1 VTSSRDGTGGGNPPA
16 TVVLEA
22 GRLVGGGRALAHHDG
37 RTWMVA
43 GALPGERVEV
53 RELGRRAGIVEGRA
67 VAVEGAAHPARAA
80 DPCPHAPHCGGC
92 DWPHI
97 EPAAAT
103 RLKAQA
109 AADAARGHPAPAAL
123 IAAATIHHSPLA
135 YRLRARLHWDPTHAT
150 LGFYEPRSHAVTP
163 IPGCRIL
170 SPALMT
176 ALPALAAAL
185 RRRCP
190 VRVDVEWLE
199 GSDPTRG
206 VAAIRRARGGPARL
220 DPGWLPTPGELGTA
234 AAGCHLLAASG
245 AAHGG
250 WGEREVRFDLP
261 TPLRVPIGAFFQGNR
276 HLLRTLFDR
285 VAELAGAG
293 DEPVFD
299 LHAGVGFLAAAVR
312 SRGSRSMDLIEPQ
325 LEAARA
331 AARNLPEA
339 RVAIGVTAEHFVMRQ
354 PASPPEALVITDP
367 PRSGMTPPLR
377 QALARWRPRRVLMLG
392 CDPAT
397 WARDAAS
404 LCDHGYRIAAL
415 ELFDLFPST
424 HHVEILA
431 LLERE

>member
-1 VTSSRDGTGGGNPPA
+1 MSTRDGDAGADTST

-22 GRLVGGGRALAHHDG
+22 EKLVGGGRALAHHG
-37 RTWMVA
+37 GHTWMVA
-43 GALPGERVEV
+43 GALPGERVVV

-67 VAVEGAAHPARAA
+67 VAVDGSAHPARAA
-80 DPCPHAPHCGGC
+80 DPCPHAARCGGC

-97 EPAAAT
+97 EPAAAAS
-103 RLKAQA
+103 LKAQA
-109 AADAARGHPAPAAL
+109 AADAARGHPALAAL
-123 IAAATIHHSPLA
+123 IAAAKIHHSPLA

-150 LGFYEPRSHAVTP
+150 LGFHEPRSHAVTA

-170 SPALMT
+170 SPALMA

-185 RRRCP
+185 RRQCP
-190 VRVDVEWLE
+190 ARVDVEWLE

-206 VAAIRRARGGPARL
+206 VAAIRPAKGGPARL
-220 DPGWLPTPGELGTA
+220 DPGWLPPPEELGA
-234 AAGCHLLAASG
+234 AVTGFHLLAASG
-245 AAHGG
+245 AARGG
-250 WGEREVRFDLP
+250 WGEREVLFDLP
-261 TPLRVPIGAFFQGNR
+261 TPLRVPVGAFFQGNR

-293 DEPVFD
+293 GEPVFD

-312 SRGSRSMDLIEPQ
+312 SRGARSMDLVEPQ

-339 RVAIGVTAEHFVMRQ
+339 RVAIGVTAERFVERQ
-354 PASPPEALVITDP
+354 PAGPPEALVITDP

-404 LCDHGYRIAAL
+404 LRDHGYRVAAL

>member
-1 VTSSRDGTGGGNPPA
+1 MSTRDGDAGADTST

-22 GRLVGGGRALAHHDG
+22 EKLVGGGRALAHHG
-37 RTWMVA
+37 GHTWMVA
-43 GALPGERVEV
+43 GALPGERVVV

-67 VAVEGAAHPARAA
+67 VAVDGSAHPARAA
-80 DPCPHAPHCGGC
+80 DPCPHAARCGGC

-97 EPAAAT
+97 EPSAAAT
-103 RLKAQA
+103 LKAGA
-109 AADAARGHPAPAAL
+109 AADAARGHPMLAAL
-123 IAAATIHHSPLA
+123 IAAAKIHHSPLA

-150 LGFYEPRSHAVTP
+150 LGFHEPRSHAVTA

-170 SPALMT
+170 SPALMA

-185 RRRCP
+185 RRQCP
-190 VRVDVEWLE
+190 ARVDVEWLE

-206 VAAIRRARGGPARL
+206 VAAIRPAKGGPARL
-220 DPGWLPTPGELGTA
+220 DRGWLPTPEELGSA

-245 AAHGG
+245 AACGG

-261 TPLRVPIGAFFQGNR
+261 MPLRVPIGAFFQGNR
-276 HLLRTLFDR
+276 HLLRALFDR
-285 VAELAGAG
+285 VAEFAGAG
-293 DEPVFD
+293 GEPVFD

-312 SRGSRSMDLIEPQ
+312 SRGARSMNLIEPQ

-339 RVAIGVTAEHFVMRQ
+339 RVAIGVTAERFVERQ
-354 PASPPEALVITDP
+354 PAGPPEALVITDP

-404 LCDHGYRIAAL
+404 LRDHGYRVAAL